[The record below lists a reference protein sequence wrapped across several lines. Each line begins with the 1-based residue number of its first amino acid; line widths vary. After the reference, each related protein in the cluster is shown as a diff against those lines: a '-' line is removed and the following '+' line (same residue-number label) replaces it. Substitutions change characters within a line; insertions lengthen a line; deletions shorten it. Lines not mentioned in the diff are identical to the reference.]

1 MSPILK
7 DGGGGRGRRT
17 TTTGVAATAAAVG
30 LEPPPDHAQ
39 PPPPDRM
46 MEENEDN
53 EEEVM
58 EPARPLPPVAVAE
71 PSPGELEKDRS
82 VVVSDYDDDEEEEEE
97 AEGLA
102 GKEEEEDEESNDD
115 GKEGAVTEPAERYS
129 NDDTTNHGTD
139 DSVDELT
146 QAVEQIRIEPVQQT
160 SLLPSSSAEV
170 SIPSSPTA
178 VLIPEA
184 LQTVADWIRT
194 STKIL
199 VVSGAGVS
207 VAAGIPDFRSPGTG
221 LYDNLQKY
229 NLPYPEAVFELKF
242 YQRNPHP
249 FLNLAK
255 ELWPSG
261 RKYAPTLTHS
271 FLALLAD
278 KRRLLRIYTQ
288 NIDGLEFVARIPE
301 PLLVECHG
309 HFRTASCLKCKTPA
323 DPTQV
328 ERTILHGNGQIPTCA
343 IPKCAGYVKP
353 DIVFFGENLPD
364 RFHSLWKHDT
374 GAADLCLVLGTS
386 LQVAPVSQLPDLV
399 DCPRVLLNRE
409 PAGTIGKRNR
419 RPGGPANRRHP
430 PDLFHPGDCDDSVRS
445 IATALGWESELLQW
459 HAEAQTAAAAAPL

>member
-1 MSPILK
+1 M
-7 DGGGGRGRRT
+7 
-17 TTTGVAATAAAVG
+17 
-30 LEPPPDHAQ
+30 
-39 PPPPDRM
+39 
-46 MEENEDN
+46 
-53 EEEVM
+53 
-58 EPARPLPPVAVAE
+58 
-71 PSPGELEKDRS
+71 
-82 VVVSDYDDDEEEEEE
+82 
-97 AEGLA
+97 
-102 GKEEEEDEESNDD
+102 
-115 GKEGAVTEPAERYS
+115 
-129 NDDTTNHGTD
+129 
-139 DSVDELT
+139 DELT

-399 DCPRVLLNRE
+399 VNPLGRLGNAVDDRGGRPIVDIPQTSSIPAIVMTVSAASLLHWGGNRNCSS
-409 PAGTIGKRNR
+409 GTPK
-419 RPGGPANRRHP
+419 PKP
-430 PDLFHPGDCDDSVRS
+430 PPPPPPFE
-445 IATALGWESELLQW
+445 GWD
-459 HAEAQTAAAAAPL
+459 